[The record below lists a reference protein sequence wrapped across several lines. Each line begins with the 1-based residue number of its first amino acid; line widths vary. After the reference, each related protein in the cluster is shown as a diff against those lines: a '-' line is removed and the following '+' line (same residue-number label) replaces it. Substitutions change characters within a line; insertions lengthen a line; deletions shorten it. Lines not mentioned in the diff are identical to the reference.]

1 MAKTMMK
8 AVRLALAATVM
19 CWLSSTPALA
29 AQTIS
34 LVVGELKTLKPGPI
48 ERVAV
53 GDAGLMSTS
62 LLKNGQLL
70 VFGEKEGVS
79 TLHIWLVD
87 GKEKIYTVKIEPS
100 DYALARGTRSLAT
113 KVAEVREMA
122 RDITGLEV
130 KAVGERIVLSGTY
143 DMEYLVM
150 ITRITEAYPEVIDLT
165 LSSKSAEIQ
174 ELFRDV
180 PGATARVVGENIVLT
195 GEIDE
200 SFTPMVETVQ
210 TRYPEL
216 MDLTRKRE
224 LLLETEKMVLMNVKI
239 TEFNRQSLDRLG
251 IDWGSELGSGTFN
264 GPGGGYAAELAE
276 RNDVSVLQGAN
287 TPAALTGGPTT
298 ARSSFGYFGVATE
311 VISRIDLLATTGD
324 AIILAEP
331 RLVARSGG
339 EATFLAGGEVPIE
352 IVTPTS
358 AAIEFKQFGIQLSIK
373 PLIDVSDNILAN
385 VETEISAIDRSTSV
399 GNTPGFLTRR
409 TTADVSLRAGE
420 TLVLSGLIDQDVSKS
435 VTGLKFLKDLP
446 ILGALFRSEEFN
458 KAISELVI
466 FVTPTISY
474 ASARENLDALEREK
488 EMIQEFTNAVNQGSL
503 QLME

>member
-1 MAKTMMK
+1 M
-8 AVRLALAATVM
+8 
-19 CWLSSTPALA
+19 A

-79 TLHIWLVD
+79 TLHIWLID
-87 GKEKIYTVKIEPS
+87 GKEKVYTVKIEPS

-113 KVAEVREMA
+113 KVAEVREMTK
-122 RDITGLEV
+122 DIPGLEV
-130 KAVGERIVLSGTY
+130 KSVGDRIVMTGTY
-143 DMEYLVM
+143 DMEFQTLLAG
-150 ITRITEAYPEVIDLT
+150 IIEAYPESLDLT

-180 PGATARVVGENIVLT
+180 PGAVTRVVGENIVLT
-195 GEIDE
+195 GEIHL
-200 SFTPMVETVQ
+200 SYTPMVETVQ
-210 TRYPEL
+210 GRYPEL
-216 MDLTRKRE
+216 MDLTRKSVLR
-224 LLLETEKMVLMNVKI
+224 LPNEKMVLMNVKI
-239 TEFNRQSLDRLG
+239 TEFNRNQLDRLG
-251 IDWGSELGSGTFN
+251 ITWGDGESAGSFA
-264 GPGGGYAAELAE
+264 GPGGAYAAEVSD
-276 RNDVSVLQGAN
+276 RNSVSVLQGVNA
-287 TPAALTGGPTT
+287 PAAITGGPAD
-298 ARSSFGYFGVATE
+298 ARNAFGYFGIATE
-311 VISRIDLLATTGD
+311 VASRINLAVGSGD

-373 PLIDVSDNILAN
+373 PEIDVSDNILAN
-385 VETEISAIDRSTSV
+385 VETEISQVDRSVSV

-409 TTADVSLRAGE
+409 TTADVSLQAGE
-420 TLVLSGLIDQDVSKS
+420 TLVLSGLVDQDISKNTS
-435 VTGLKFLKDLP
+435 GLKYLSDIP
-446 ILGALFRSEEFN
+446 ILGALFRSKEFN
-458 KAISELVI
+458 QAITELVI

-474 ASARENLDALEREK
+474 AGARENLDAIERQK
-488 EMIQEFTNAVNQGSL
+488 QMVQEFVEAVNESSL
-503 QLME
+503 QIVE